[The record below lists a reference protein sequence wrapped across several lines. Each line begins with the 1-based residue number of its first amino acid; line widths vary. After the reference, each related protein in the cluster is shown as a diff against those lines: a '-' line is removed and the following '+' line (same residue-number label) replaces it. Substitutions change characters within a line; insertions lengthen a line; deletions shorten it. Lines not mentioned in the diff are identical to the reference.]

1 MSQISDLAA
10 DVYRSAAQMAF
21 QSNSRLR
28 SRVFEIPNV
37 VGKRQ
42 DFPIFGSG
50 DSTERSSQSE
60 ITPANLGNAQ
70 PWATLKP
77 IEWFDLIDRQDQV
90 LTNVDAAR
98 PAGMVAG
105 KACGRKIDNH
115 IIDALKS
122 YDSTAYSRD
131 GLTAGL
137 FVKSGTAQQ
146 LTSKGLR
153 EAASV
158 IMDETDNEDV
168 ELTVVMPATVFQYL
182 ADDER
187 LISFDF
193 LQQARGQDNVTATA
207 KFYEIYGMV
216 PILIGQNAR
225 RDGHGKLPANRAY
238 VFDKNC
244 VGLATSTLDRMGVM
258 EWVPM
263 RRSVLVGA
271 ETKAGATRIN
281 NSGIV
286 EIRFEA

>member
-1 MSQISDLAA
+1 MSQISELAA
-10 DVYRSAAQMAF
+10 DAYRSAAQMAF

-42 DFPIFGSG
+42 DFPIFGTG
-50 DSTERSSQSE
+50 DSVERDSQAE
-60 ITPANLGNAQ
+60 IQAANLGTAQ

-115 IIDALKS
+115 IIEALKT
-122 YDSTAYSRD
+122 YDSDAYSRE
-131 GLTAGL
+131 GLTAKL
-137 FVKSGTAQQ
+137 SFKSGAAGRLNSDNLAQAKSMI
-146 LTSKGLR
+146 L
-153 EAASV
+153 
-158 IMDETDNEDV
+158 DETDNEDV
-168 ELTVVMPATVFQYL
+168 ELTLVAPAKVFQ
-182 ADDER
+182 AWSQDEK
-187 LISFDF
+187 LFSFDY
-193 LQQARGQDNVTATA
+193 LQQGRGTENSTATGR
-207 KFYEIYGMV
+207 FYEIYGMMPV
-216 PILIGQNAR
+216 LIGQNAR
-225 RDGHGKLPANRAY
+225 RAGHGKLDENRAY

-286 EIRFEA
+286 EIVMTA